1 MPGGCGAMNRFRKE
15 VEVFLQCPRSMQL
28 LMLANM
34 IYALLLPIIE
44 IFVAAYVMRNSH
56 AASLVVTYQLAV
68 YAATPVAF
76 LVNGFLLGRVEA
88 KHLYAAGMLLSGL
101 AIVWMMRSGS
111 LSLFDIA
118 ASGLMMGLATG
129 LFWANRGFLAL
140 ASTQDNNRNYYYG
153 MELFIAMLA
162 SVVVPALVGWFLSGT
177 ARYGWLGGEV
187 NRAYQGI
194 AGVFLALTAASAL
207 IVLRG
212 TFPTPANTR
221 FLFLHFHPL
230 WGLMQKLALLKG
242 LAQGYILTAPAM
254 LILLFAGKEGTLGAT
269 QSIGGVLAAFMLYTV
284 GRSASPRHRQLVFAA
299 GLLLFFAGAAFNA
312 VLFNAWGVLL
322 FLACLL
328 LAKPLLDLGYNP
340 IEMRIIDAV
349 SQLEGR
355 NQYAYFFNHDLALF
369 AGRAVGCLFFLALAH
384 WGSPT
389 VALRY
394 AMPVIAL
401 LQLLSI
407 AVARQACSE
416 ESGSPA

>member
-1 MPGGCGAMNRFRKE
+1 MNRLRKE
-15 VEVFLQCPRSMQL
+15 MEVFLQCPRSMRL
-28 LMLANM
+28 LLIANM

-44 IFVAAYVMRNSH
+44 IFVAAYVMRNSQ
-56 AASLVVTYQLAV
+56 AVSLVVTYQLAV

-76 LVNGFLLGRVEA
+76 LANGFLLGRVEA
-88 KHLYAAGMLLSGL
+88 KHLYAAGMVLSGL
-101 AIVWMMRSGS
+101 AIVWMMRSGT
-111 LSLFDIA
+111 LSLLDIA
-118 ASGLMMGLATG
+118 TSGLMMGLATG

-153 MELFIAMLA
+153 VELFVAMLA
-162 SVVVPALVGWFLSGT
+162 SVVVPALVGWFLT
-177 ARYGWLGGEV
+177 ATVRYGWLGGEV

-194 AGVFLALTAASAL
+194 AGIFLALTAASAL

-212 TFPTPANTR
+212 TFPSPANTR

-230 WGLMQKLALLKG
+230 WRRMQALALLKG

-284 GRSASPRHRQLVFAA
+284 GRSASPRHRQIVFAA

-322 FLACLL
+322 FLGCLL

-349 SQLEGR
+349 SQLEHR

-369 AGRAVGCLFFLALAH
+369 AGRAVGCLFFLALAR

-401 LQLLSI
+401 FQLLSI
-407 AVARQACSE
+407 AIARQARSA
-416 ESGSPA
+416 ESASTAGVGK